1 MAIWIRS
8 QDGTELVLA
17 SEITPWLDCCDTEY
31 YVYANKIS
39 IGSYD
44 SKAEIIAVLDM
55 IHERLDL
62 TRPESVIRQGKVFQ
76 MPPAGFL
83 EEA

>member
-1 MAIWIRS
+1 MTIWIRS

-17 SEITPWLDCCDTEY
+17 SEITSWLDCCEY
-31 YVYANKIS
+31 CVRANKIE
-39 IGSYD
+39 IGFYD
-44 SKAEIIAVLDM
+44 SEAEIIAVLDM

-62 TRPESVIRQGKVFQ
+62 TRPESVIRQGEVFQ